1 MATHFHFTYTRVIFL
16 DCSLTFQ
23 NVDFRGPVKF
33 NKQLEVILE
42 GKCEPAPVY
51 VIFSANDFSVRMDVK
66 YE

>member
-23 NVDFRGPVKF
+23 NVYFRRPVKF

-51 VIFSANDFSVRMDVK
+51 VMFSANDFTVGTDVK
-66 YE
+66 NE